1 VSVEERVPLTP
12 VKGLRREVVIP
23 PPPPRRAPE
32 RSTEAADPTQDRAGA
47 RPAGA
52 VPDEEP
58 RPLTSLDGPSPLVR
72 TEPETRLQPPPAT
85 VPGAPRPSPPAA
97 PRRSTTGESVS
108 QTTRQ
113 IVGQTA
119 ELMRAT
125 TLSLPAAVVTALKAR
140 AVADRV
146 THAEVLLDALSAS
159 AGDLADLVR
168 STRPRPTREGL
179 FLRLPTRGPAE
190 PMATLSV
197 RMLTRNVETI
207 DDLVATTEAASRSL
221 LCTAA
226 LRRYLDL

>member
-1 VSVEERVPLTP
+1 MAP

-32 RSTEAADPTQDRAGA
+32 RLPVAADPTKDRADA
-47 RPAGA
+47 RPADS

-58 RPLTSLDGPSPLVR
+58 RPPTSLDGPSPLVR
-72 TEPETRLQPPPAT
+72 TQPETRPPTPPAT
-85 VPGAPRPSPPAA
+85 VPGAPRPSQPGA
-97 PRRSTTGESVS
+97 PRRSTTSDSVS
-108 QTTRQ
+108 QTASQ
-113 IVGQTA
+113 AASQAAKLIQ
-119 ELMRAT
+119 AT

-159 AGDLADLVR
+159 AGELADLVR

-226 LRRYLDL
+226 LRRYLNL